1 LDSDDFTAIAHEG
14 LAFMNPLAEE
24 DVEEMIEALELEPGA
39 HVLDLGCGKAEI
51 LLRIVERYP
60 DVRATGLDKS
70 AAVLAEARRQ
80 SETRVPE
87 SKVVL
92 LEEDVRE
99 YAPEPGAFDLV
110 VSTGGV
116 SFRGGVGGTLAVL
129 SGYVASGGKLLFG
142 EGYWREEPTAE
153 YLVALGAAREELKDY
168 EGTIEA
174 AVEAGLDLKRA
185 VTSSVDDWDAYED
198 AWARNGERYAEK
210 HEGEEGVAELRE
222 WIANGRARYG
232 ELGGREILGFG
243 LFLFAEV
250 PGPGPGRQQQENLRS
265 AVAPDRMAF
274 VRLEVG
280 ERARGSLDL
289 AVGARHPYGAFDDE
303 EPGVLLDLM
312 VAELLPRIEADED
325 RPRLVLALQDD
336 RRTGARRSRDLGEP
350 PALHSAPV

>member
-142 EGYWREEPTAE
+142 E
-153 YLVALGAAREELKDY
+153 
-168 EGTIEA
+168 A

-243 LFLFAEV
+243 LFLF
-250 PGPGPGRQQQENLRS
+250 GR
-265 AVAPDRMAF
+265 
-274 VRLEVG
+274 
-280 ERARGSLDL
+280 
-289 AVGARHPYGAFDDE
+289 
-303 EPGVLLDLM
+303 
-312 VAELLPRIEADED
+312 
-325 RPRLVLALQDD
+325 
-336 RRTGARRSRDLGEP
+336 
-350 PALHSAPV
+350 